1 MKKVVIGITECSKY
15 ENYANWIA
23 QENDVE
29 ILQLSYKENNLSDL
43 EKCGAIV
50 LTGGE
55 DINPVLYHKPD
66 YQKFCEDKIDKRD
79 AFEWKVLEYS
89 QKKQIPL
96 LGICRGLQIGNAF
109 FGGTLIPDLITWGKE
124 KHSKVKGYDLYH
136 QVSVEPGSLL
146 HEITKSESGEV
157 NSAHHQSAD
166 QVADGLMITATSS
179 DGVIEGLERKNRNGK
194 SFLLF
199 VQWHPERMKDQESS
213 FASGIRKEFVRQVR
227 DSISS

>member
-1 MKKVVIGITECSKY
+1 MKKPVIGITECGKY

-23 QENDVE
+23 QEEGVDIVT
-29 ILQLSYKENNLSDL
+29 LSYKENNLSALSRCDAL
-43 EKCGAIV
+43 V

-55 DINPVLYHKPD
+55 DINPKLYHKPE
-66 YQKFCEDKIDKRD
+66 YLKFCEDKIDKRD

-89 QKKQIPL
+89 QNKQVPL

-136 QVSVEPGSLL
+136 NVKVEPESLL
-146 HEITKSESGEV
+146 WEIVKAESGEV

-166 QVADGLMITATSS
+166 KVGDELMINALSP
-179 DGVIEGLERKNRNGK
+179 DGVIEGLERKDRKEK

-199 VQWHPERMKDQESS
+199 VQWHPERMKTQESN
-213 FASGIRKEFVRQVR
+213 FASGIRKDFIKQVRQ
-227 DSISS
+227 IL

>member
-1 MKKVVIGITECSKY
+1 MTIGITECGKY
-15 ENYANWIA
+15 ENYSNWVA
-23 QENDVE
+23 VDQSVE
-29 ILQLSYKENNLSDL
+29 ILQLSYRQNTLTDL
-43 EKCGAIV
+43 QKCDAIV

-55 DINPVLYHKPD
+55 DINPILYHKPE

-89 QKKQIPL
+89 QNKQVPL

-136 QVSVEPGSLL
+136 NATTMPGSLL
-146 HEITKSESGEV
+146 REITKSERGEV

-166 QVADGLMITATSS
+166 SVGDELMINALSP
-179 DGVIEGLERKNRNGK
+179 DGVIEGLERKDKKGK
-194 SFLLF
+194 PFLLF
-199 VQWHPERMKDQESS
+199 VQWHPERMKDQEST
-213 FASGIRKEFVRQVR
+213 FASGIRNEFINTIR
-227 DSISS
+227 STM

>member
-1 MKKVVIGITECSKY
+1 MQKIVIGITECGKY
-15 ENYANWIA
+15 QNYANWIA
-23 QENDVE
+23 QETDVE
-29 ILQLSYKENNLSDL
+29 TVLLSYKQNDL
-43 EKCGAIV
+43 KSLERCDAIV

-55 DINPVLYHKPD
+55 DINPVLYHKPE

-89 QKKQIPL
+89 QRNHVPV

-136 QVSVEPGSLL
+136 HATTTSGTLL
-146 HEITKSESGEV
+146 HGIVKSENGEV

-166 QVADGLMITATSS
+166 LVGGELMINAISP
-179 DGVIEGLERKNRNGK
+179 DGVIEGLERKDKKGK

-199 VQWHPERMKDQESS
+199 VQWHPERMKNQESA
-213 FASGIRKEFVRQVR
+213 FASGIREGFMKDVR
-227 DSISS
+227 DRR